1 VTAGVVIPAASA
13 ASCRVVLDGDGQPVG
28 AVCPGRRAD
37 TWTVTVHRRVL
48 TVDTEAEADRVA
60 LVLLE
65 HRAAGCWMGL
75 QPNEV
80 CRCVPAVSS

>member
-1 VTAGVVIPAASA
+1 VTAGVVIPDDPTS
-13 ASCRVVLDGDGQPVG
+13 SCRVVLDGDGQSVG

-60 LVLLE
+60 GVLME
-65 HRAAGCWMGL
+65 HRFAGCWMGL
-75 QPNEV
+75 QPNET
-80 CRCVPAVSS
+80 CRCDPAVSS